1 MLLKEL
7 IRTILDDDEGI
18 SSEAYSS
25 LLAYLSSIN
34 EAALLEEINNS
45 VESANGRYYFP
56 FGPEWES
63 LNGPDDWKQSKGKNK
78 SDYTWKNPSSPEN
91 W

>member
-1 MLLKEL
+1 MLALKEMIENL
-7 IRTILDDDEGI
+7 LDDDEGI

-25 LLAYLSSIN
+25 LLNYLATID
-34 EAALLEEINNS
+34 EPGLLEDVNNQ

-56 FGPEWES
+56 RGAKWSDVSKKKPQ
-63 LNGPDDWKQSKGKNK
+63 PIADW
-78 SDYTWKNPSSPEN
+78 NPNDPRH